1 MSAAFPESR
10 LRELSHGLGRLGSS
24 SKHAKSVQNRCVPIC
39 GDRAGCFGLGLAQ
52 PWANIRFEIEDF
64 RPDLSKFPRPF
75 SSAEETTF
83 RGSICFDRALNRRV
97 VSGLRIDPG
106 SGQDPGY
113 SRICP
118 NSPRNRGVPPSAFG
132 GCRRNQFIVAI
143 YTSCEL
149 VSIPGPC
156 I

>member
-1 MSAAFPESR
+1 MQGGATCERMSAAFPESR
-10 LRELSHGLGRLGSS
+10 LRELSHGLEVSDRRRNMR
-24 SKHAKSVQNRCVPIC
+24 NRSRIVVC
-39 GDRAGCFGLGLAQ
+39 RAQ
-52 PWANIRFEIEDF
+52 IRFEIEDF
-64 RPDLSKFPRPF
+64 RPDPSKFPRPF

-83 RGSICFDRALNRRV
+83 RGTICFDRALNRRV

-132 GCRRNQFIVAI
+132 GFRRNQFIVAI